1 VQPLWNPRATAIVT
15 FGRYAAWGAAERIMK
30 REFSDQGP
38 DLSLIVAMWI
48 AVGLLLAI
56 GLLTV

>member
-1 VQPLWNPRATAIVT
+1 
-15 FGRYAAWGAAERIMK
+15 MK